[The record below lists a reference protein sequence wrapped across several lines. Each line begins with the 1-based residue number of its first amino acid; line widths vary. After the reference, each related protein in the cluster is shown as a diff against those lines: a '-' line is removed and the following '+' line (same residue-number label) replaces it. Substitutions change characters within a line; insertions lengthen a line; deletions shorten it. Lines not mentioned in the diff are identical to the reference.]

1 MTHRFKVK
9 TNHLILYSSLLT
21 TSGCFT
27 REGCTERD
35 GCACTYIWKS
45 IWCIGRDS
53 TPVENQTPKSKS
65 LQFRTRTNN
74 SYTLSILAKCT
85 VGSSWWVNS
94 RGRLMCRNLR
104 VVLFL
109 STVLSA
115 ISDSVFKSVS
125 LRSKFSN
132 AVFTYIIKKIGHAYN
147 IPTMQFQTVIPRNTQ
162 SRSSYAFTG

>member
-1 MTHRFKVK
+1 M
-9 TNHLILYSSLLT
+9 
-21 TSGCFT
+21 
-27 REGCTERD
+27 
-35 GCACTYIWKS
+35 
-45 IWCIGRDS
+45 
-53 TPVENQTPKSKS
+53 ENQTPKSKS

-125 LRSKFSN
+125 LRSNFSN

-147 IPTMQFQTVIPRNTQ
+147 IPTMQFETGIPRNTVFIFICSPILSTDKFLSAIINGNFLPGNTKILHCRILFYTLCWIKYHGYWVLLNLV
-162 SRSSYAFTG
+162 SR